1 MENYLDSAS
10 GRIFNLVSESISGN
24 NHFNYCD
31 SIADLW
37 ILYLQENREIM
48 VYLELLYVF
57 FKIGLLGFGG
67 GYAMISLIQFEVVD
81 SFHWLTL
88 QEFADIL
95 AISQMTPG
103 PISINTATYVGYEVA
118 GITGSVVATI
128 ALCLPSVML
137 MVLVMLFLF
146 KNKEN
151 HWVQSLLKGLKPVMG
166 GLILAAA
173 LLLMNKENFVDA
185 GWGANNFSVIIC
197 AVSFIALY
205 FFKINPMILIT
216 LAGICGAI
224 IY

>member
-1 MENYLDSAS
+1 
-10 GRIFNLVSESISGN
+10 
-24 NHFNYCD
+24 
-31 SIADLW
+31 
-37 ILYLQENREIM
+37 M
-48 VYLELLYVF
+48 VYLELLYIF
-57 FKIGLLGFGG
+57 FKIGLMGFGG

-81 SFHWLTL
+81 SFNWLTL

-118 GITGSVVATI
+118 GISGAIVSTC
-128 ALCLPSVML
+128 ALCLPSVIL
-137 MVLVMLFLF
+137 MIFVILFLF

-173 LLLMNKENFVDA
+173 LLLMNKENFVDF
-185 GWGANNFSVIIC
+185 GCGENNISVIIC
-197 AVSFIALY
+197 IITFIALY
-205 FFKINPMILIT
+205 FFKVNPMILIT
-216 LAGICGAI
+216 IAGIAGAI

>member
-10 GRIFNLVSESISGN
+10 GRIFNLVSESISCN
-24 NHFNYCD
+24 NHFDYCG

-37 ILYLQENREIM
+37 IFYLQKNREIM

-103 PISINTATYVGYEVA
+103 PISINK
-118 GITGSVVATI
+118 I
-128 ALCLPSVML
+128 
-137 MVLVMLFLF
+137 LF
-146 KNKEN
+146 
-151 HWVQSLLKGLKPVMG
+151 
-166 GLILAAA
+166 
-173 LLLMNKENFVDA
+173 
-185 GWGANNFSVIIC
+185 
-197 AVSFIALY
+197 
-205 FFKINPMILIT
+205 ILIDSYYF
-216 LAGICGAI
+216 CF
-224 IY
+224 

>member
-1 MENYLDSAS
+1 MENGMATSFSCRSNMVFY
-10 GRIFNLVSESISGN
+10 NLTCYNYRYIRSWIS
-24 NHFNYCD
+24 
-31 SIADLW
+31 DLW
-37 ILYLQENREIM
+37 RLHIKKIKEIM

-57 FKIGLLGFGG
+57 FKIGLMGFGG

-81 SFHWLTL
+81 SFNWLTL

-118 GITGSVVATI
+118 GISGAIVSTC
-128 ALCLPSVML
+128 ALCLPSVIL
-137 MVLVMLFLF
+137 MIFVILFLF

-173 LLLMNKENFVDA
+173 LLLMNKENFVDF
-185 GWGANNFSVIIC
+185 GWGENNISVIIC
-197 AVSFIALY
+197 IITFIALY
-205 FFKINPMILIT
+205 FFKVNPMILIT
-216 LAGICGAI
+216 IAGIAGAI

>member
-1 MENYLDSAS
+1 
-10 GRIFNLVSESISGN
+10 
-24 NHFNYCD
+24 
-31 SIADLW
+31 
-37 ILYLQENREIM
+37 
-48 VYLELLYVF
+48 
-57 FKIGLLGFGG
+57 
-67 GYAMISLIQFEVVD
+67 MISLIQFEVVD

-224 IY
+224 IYFTRERLVRSSSSTRRLWMLQPSTVWPTSRISHSMSTAMALLYPLTGFPMALPFTKTCTSP

>member
-1 MENYLDSAS
+1 
-10 GRIFNLVSESISGN
+10 
-24 NHFNYCD
+24 
-31 SIADLW
+31 
-37 ILYLQENREIM
+37 M
-48 VYLELLYVF
+48 VYLNLLFVF

-103 PISINTATYVGYEVA
+103 PISINTATYVGYEVG
-118 GITGSVVATI
+118 GIVGSVVATI
-128 ALCLPSVML
+128 ALCLPSVIL
-137 MVLVMLFLF
+137 MVLVMMFLF

-151 HWVQSLLKGLKPVMG
+151 YWVQLLLKGLKPIMG

-185 GWGANNFSVIIC
+185 GLGENNISIIIC
-197 AVSFIALY
+197 VITFIALY
-205 FFKINPMILIT
+205 FFKVNPMILIS